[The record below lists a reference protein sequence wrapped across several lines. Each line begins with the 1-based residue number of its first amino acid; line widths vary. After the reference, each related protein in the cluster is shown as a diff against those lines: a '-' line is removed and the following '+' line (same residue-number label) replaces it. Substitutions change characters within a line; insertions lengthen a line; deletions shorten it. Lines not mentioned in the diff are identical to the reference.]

1 MPRASRKSLNT
12 SFYHVIVQG
21 VNKEFIFEKYQ
32 YRKKYLQFLKES
44 KELYHIE
51 IVAYAIMYNHAHLI
65 IYTENTT
72 DLSMFM
78 KKVNENYGRYYNY
91 IENRVGH
98 VFRDRFLSEPITNQK
113 YLLNCIVYIHNNP
126 VKANIVNNC
135 EDYRFSSYMDYINN
149 TGFINQDI
157 VELIFESKN
166 INYNEYKAMHL
177 KNTYYF
183 SEYDDMKKE
192 NLKEIL
198 EEIEKR
204 YAMSFKELAKDSKLL
219 KKVIL
224 EIKDRINVSNYE
236 LSKLLKIDKNK
247 IYRILK

>member
-1 MPRASRKSLNT
+1 
-12 SFYHVIVQG
+12 
-21 VNKEFIFEKYQ
+21 
-32 YRKKYLQFLKES
+32 
-44 KELYHIE
+44 
-51 IVAYAIMYNHAHLI
+51 
-65 IYTENTT
+65 
-72 DLSMFM
+72 
-78 KKVNENYGRYYNY
+78 
-91 IENRVGH
+91 
-98 VFRDRFLSEPITNQK
+98 
-113 YLLNCIVYIHNNP
+113 
-126 VKANIVNNC
+126 
-135 EDYRFSSYMDYINN
+135 
-149 TGFINQDI
+149 
-157 VELIFESKN
+157 
-166 INYNEYKAMHL
+166 MHL